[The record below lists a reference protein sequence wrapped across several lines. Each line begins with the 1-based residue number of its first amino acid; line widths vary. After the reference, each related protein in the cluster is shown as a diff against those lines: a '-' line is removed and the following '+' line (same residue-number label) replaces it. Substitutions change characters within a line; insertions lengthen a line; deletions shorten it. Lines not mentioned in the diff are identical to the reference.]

1 MKGRTGQIIIGAVL
15 VVVAIAGFYAFS
27 LFLAP
32 PAHEVFVA
40 VQEMNQGDQL
50 TPDRVQL
57 VSVRSRESLEG
68 YIMRDEIEQFGY
80 GTLVEPIHVGEFVPK
95 AAVAVEGNPAAT
107 NRVALALADPNEV
120 VKVVPVTTLTS
131 PEDIVPGD
139 IVDLT
144 LSVGS
149 ATFLTGALEVVPT
162 ASPLEAYRYQYY
174 SSGVPTVMPE
184 QSVPVI
190 TPTPTGQPNN
200 LPITKDIVVGAKV
213 IKVLYEV
220 KANPNY
226 MTGSAD
232 THVSSTVR
240 GDIRALVVGV
250 PRSVVEILDYGIQNG
265 TLRVSVRHPGSA
277 PGKDGVSPGV
287 SWDDLAAYFKWERQL
302 WQLTPMPEEVYGP
315 GAQIVVA
322 TLQATL
328 FPTPTAPPQP
338 AATSTPVPS
347 ATP

>member
-15 VVVAIAGFYAFS
+15 VLVAIAGFYAFS
-27 LFLAP
+27 IFLAP

-40 VQEMNQGDQL
+40 VQEMHQGDQL
-50 TPDRVQL
+50 TPEKVQL
-57 VSVRSRESLEG
+57 VSVRSNQSLEG
-68 YIMRDEIEQFGY
+68 YIARDEIEQFGY
-80 GTLVEPIHVGEFVPK
+80 GTVVEPIHVGEFVPK
-95 AAVAVEGNPAAT
+95 AAIAIEGNPAST
-107 NRVALALADPNEV
+107 NRVALALTDPNEV

-162 ASPLEAYRYQYY
+162 ASPLETYRYQYY

-184 QSVPVI
+184 QSLPIV

-200 LPITKDIVVGAKV
+200 LPITKDVVVGAKV

-226 MTGSAD
+226 TTGSAE
-232 THVSSTVR
+232 TNVSATVR
-240 GDIRALVVGV
+240 GDIRALVVSV
-250 PRSVVEILDYGIQNG
+250 PRNVVEILDYGIQNG
-265 TLRVSVRHPGSA
+265 TLRVSVRHPDSA
-277 PGKDGVSPGV
+277 TGKDGASPGV

-302 WQLTPMPEEVYGP
+302 WQLTPMPDDVYGP
-315 GAQIVVA
+315 GAQIAVA
-322 TLQATL
+322 TLQATM
-328 FPTPTAPPQP
+328 FPTPTGQP
-338 AATSTPVPS
+338 RPLATSTPVS
-347 ATP
+347 TATP